1 MVDSGASDTGPV
13 RVPRWLEQS
22 TAIAWRLL
30 VLAAAI
36 YVTAIMLDR
45 LLVVVVPLVVAAM
58 LTTVLAPPAQW
69 LRDRGWPPALAT
81 WAVFLVAFLVIGGIL
96 AWLIPTVGDQV
107 DSLQKSADSGIDEI
121 KHWLITGPLE
131 LGKHRVNHDINQLG
145 DEVSSRAGGL
155 ALQGATLVLELLVGL
170 LLSLV
175 TCFFFV
181 KDGDRIAGAAVRLAP
196 PTRAAE
202 LRILGRRSWA
212 TLTGYVRGT
221 TINGLVNGVVMGIG
235 LAVLGVPLA
244 LPLAVLTFF
253 GAYFPIIGS
262 VVTGGIAALVALA
275 ALGPVTALV
284 VIGLT
289 VLVHNIEGY
298 LIGPLVLGRAVH
310 LHPLAVLL
318 ALAAGGVIA
327 GIVGAFLAV
336 PVTAVAVTI
345 FGYYREGDA
354 APVEYADPDSG

>member
-1 MVDSGASDTGPV
+1 MVDGGEGDRAPV
-13 RVPRWLEQS
+13 RIPRWLDQS
-22 TAIAWRLL
+22 TSVAWRLL

-69 LRDRGWPPALAT
+69 LRHHGWPPALAT
-81 WAVFLVAFLVIGGIL
+81 WAVFLLAFLLVGGLL
-96 AWLIPTVGDQV
+96 AWLIPTFASQV

-121 KHWLITGPLE
+121 KHWLITGPLQ
-131 LGKHRVNHDINQLG
+131 LGKHRVNHDIDQLG
-145 DEVSSRAGGL
+145 DELSSRAGGL
-155 ALQGATLVLELLVGL
+155 ALQGATLLLELLVGL

-181 KDGDRIAGAAVRLAP
+181 KDGERIAEAALRLAP
-196 PTRAAE
+196 SARVGE
-202 LRILGRRSWA
+202 LRMLGRRSWA

-221 TINGLVNGVVMGIG
+221 TVNGLVNGAVMGIG
-235 LAVLGVPLA
+235 LLILGVPLA

-253 GAYFPIIGS
+253 GAYFPIVGA

-298 LIGPLVLGRAVH
+298 LVGPMVLGRAVH

-345 FGYYREGDA
+345 FDFYKEGED
-354 APVEYADPDSG
+354 APVEYANPGSE